1 MSINFS
7 DPSLYQLNVTVNAPQ
22 AGFPCSPST
31 TAESGTKSSHGS
43 SPLLNI
49 DTYNR
54 CGFKSSYTAQDA
66 AISLWQREN
75 TTIRLDDLSSLD
87 LLQERLRKGN
97 LSMTPS
103 EEELA
108 SYMDGLRKDGLDG
121 TVDWSGLAEEFSS
134 FQTTQPS
141 DLSESLDYM
150 ASRYVA
156 VLDKLERNFTG
167 DALAEQKA
175 KLEDIWKNGTDRMI
189 AGYTSQLQEGLGISQ
204 TDAQIV
210 RDSFGAILGEK
221 VAIYQQNLQQAAKSL
236 TGPDSVWLQ
245 NCDAYMAAQLREKN
259 AATVSSSTT
268 ESEYYSIQDLTVAGQ
283 ISQAYQAEIYDASFG
298 GRNEATLA
306 LNLAMAD
313 MKSEEMIS
321 RGLVSDKMAA
331 LLRSS
336 REQGHQN
343 ALTAADERLTYR
355 ESTRLPGEVA
365 GAFAPIDK
373 SIFQGIYQTV
383 MTAYEGNGGNGAD
396 AIRAGA
402 AYGQVLTSQAHKQNP
417 NVSRWGNSMDQYWK
431 DFYSTPTTSE
441 ANPLEQKIEKLLAQ
455 IGQTPNRNVSTY
467 QRYVNDWCSFV
478 NSIGGG
484 LDIHG

>member
-1 MSINFS
+1 
-7 DPSLYQLNVTVNAPQ
+7 
-22 AGFPCSPST
+22 
-31 TAESGTKSSHGS
+31 
-43 SPLLNI
+43 
-49 DTYNR
+49 
-54 CGFKSSYTAQDA
+54 
-66 AISLWQREN
+66 
-75 TTIRLDDLSSLD
+75 
-87 LLQERLRKGN
+87 
-97 LSMTPS
+97 
-103 EEELA
+103 
-108 SYMDGLRKDGLDG
+108 
-121 TVDWSGLAEEFSS
+121 
-134 FQTTQPS
+134 
-141 DLSESLDYM
+141 
-150 ASRYVA
+150 
-156 VLDKLERNFTG
+156 
-167 DALAEQKA
+167 
-175 KLEDIWKNGTDRMI
+175 
-189 AGYTSQLQEGLGISQ
+189 
-204 TDAQIV
+204 
-210 RDSFGAILGEK
+210 
-221 VAIYQQNLQQAAKSL
+221 
-236 TGPDSVWLQ
+236 
-245 NCDAYMAAQLREKN
+245 
-259 AATVSSSTT
+259 
-268 ESEYYSIQDLTVAGQ
+268 
-283 ISQAYQAEIYDASFG
+283 
-298 GRNEATLA
+298 
-306 LNLAMAD
+306 MAD